1 MKNIAIIP
9 ARSGSKGLKDKNIRN
24 LNGRPLLAWTID
36 AAVRSGEFDEIM
48 VSTDSEA
55 YAEIARQ
62 CGADVPFLRSPAMAT
77 DTASS
82 WDTVA
87 EVLENCKERGS
98 TFDTFC
104 LLQPTSP
111 LRNAEDI
118 RNAYALFRDKADF
131 AVVSVCEAEHS
142 PLWCG
147 HLPESGEFTGFI
159 REKDVKQRQA
169 GGKFYRLNGAIYI
182 VDTQRFAADRFLYHE
197 GSYAYIMPQ
206 ERSVDIDTET
216 DFKLAELLMRELP

>member
-24 LNGRPLLAWTID
+24 LNGRPLLAWTIE

-55 YAEIARQ
+55 YAEIARRY
-62 CGADVPFLRSPAMAT
+62 GADVPFLRSPATAT

-87 EVLENCKERGS
+87 EVLENCRERGS

-118 RNAYALFRDKADF
+118 RNAYR
-131 AVVSVCEAEHS
+131 
-142 PLWCG
+142 
-147 HLPESGEFTGFI
+147 
-159 REKDVKQRQA
+159 
-169 GGKFYRLNGAIYI
+169 
-182 VDTQRFAADRFLYHE
+182 
-197 GSYAYIMPQ
+197 
-206 ERSVDIDTET
+206 DIDSLVATGRHFGYADETEG
-216 DFKLAELLMRELP
+216 